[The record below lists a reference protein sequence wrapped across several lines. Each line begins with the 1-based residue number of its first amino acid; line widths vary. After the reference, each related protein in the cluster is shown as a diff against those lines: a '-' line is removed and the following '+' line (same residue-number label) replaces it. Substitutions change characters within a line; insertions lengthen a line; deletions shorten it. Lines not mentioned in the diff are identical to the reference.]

1 MNYVSLIG
9 FGIFILAWITYVV
22 VWVIEVYRRFR
33 IEPRMRPACRWYR
46 QCCRPERASKTHL
59 RMPNAIGPAR
69 QFQSTRATSY
79 YTAPRFR
86 GGIVLVK

>member
-33 IEPRMRPACRWYR
+33 IEPRMRPVVSLSAFYR
-46 QCCRPERASKTHL
+46 TKFFKITLAF
-59 RMPNAIGPAR
+59 MAVAAFGW
-69 QFQSTRATSY
+69 
-79 YTAPRFR
+79 
-86 GGIVLVK
+86 LVGVVGVKVQ